1 MYSCTGICMKRM
13 VRKNYLLPAEI
24 TLKLRGMVK
33 SGRYAT
39 ESEVIRKS
47 LLHLIDLEAR
57 RAEKISRQLDE
68 LAQETAKYLP
78 KRKTAGELVH
88 QAHLEE
94 SHGL

>member
-1 MYSCTGICMKRM
+1 MKRM

-24 TLKLRGMVK
+24 TSKLRGMVK

-47 LLHLIDLEAR
+47 LLHLIDRETR
-57 RAEKISRQLDE
+57 RAEEISRELDE
-68 LAQETAKYLP
+68 LAEETTKYLP
-78 KRKTAGELVH
+78 KGKTAGELVH

-94 SHGL
+94 SHLL

>member
-1 MYSCTGICMKRM
+1 MGICMKRT
-13 VRKNYLLPAEI
+13 VRKNYLLPVEI
-24 TLKLRGMVK
+24 ASKLGEMVK

-39 ESEVIRKS
+39 ESEAVRKS
-47 LLHLIDLEAR
+47 LLQMMGLEVR
-57 RAEKISRQLDE
+57 RAEEISKELDE
-68 LAQETAKYLP
+68 LAEETGKYLP

>member
-1 MYSCTGICMKRM
+1 MKRM

-24 TLKLRGMVK
+24 TLKLKGMVK

-47 LLHLIDLEAR
+47 LRHLIDQETR
-57 RAEKISRQLDE
+57 RAEKILRELDE
-68 LAQETAKYLP
+68 LAEETAKYLP
-78 KRKTAGELVH
+78 REKTAGELVH
-88 QAHLEE
+88 QVHLEE